1 MRYMDPESNKSRR
14 MPTNF
19 DSRQPYTRPNGNG
32 GYQNRQRPPPNNAT
46 GAGDGKWQR
55 GHEAR
60 PDFQKQRQNL
70 DDELDNYGTK
80 AQKAGTN
87 GNGGGFD
94 DWRKGRGDD
103 AGGSGRVDEG
113 RSLGDR
119 IGGRKERSASPRRR
133 SMSPRRDEP
142 DMRPSPHRGGDRR
155 SEESDMVLDDD

>member
-1 MRYMDPESNKSRR
+1 MRYMDPESIKNRK

-19 DSRQPYTRPNGNG
+19 DSRQPFTRPNG
-32 GYQNRQRPPPNNAT
+32 GYQNRQRPPHNPA
-46 GAGDGKWQR
+46 GAGEGKWQR

-87 GNGGGFD
+87 GGEEFD
-94 DWRKGRGDD
+94 DWRKGRADQARD
-103 AGGSGRVDEG
+103 GGRDEDKG

-119 IGGRKERSASPRRR
+119 IGGRRERSASPRRR
-133 SMSPRRDEP
+133 RSVSPRRDEP
-142 DMRPSPHRGGDRR
+142 EMRPSPPRGGDRR